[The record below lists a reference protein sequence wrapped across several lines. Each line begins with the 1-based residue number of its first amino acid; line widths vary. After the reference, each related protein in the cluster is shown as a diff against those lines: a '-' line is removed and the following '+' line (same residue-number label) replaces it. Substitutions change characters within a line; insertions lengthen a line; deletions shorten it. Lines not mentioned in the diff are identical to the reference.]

1 MPRHLFQQTLKR
13 TLEIQNNGSQTVEEI
28 EVQLSK
34 LLNIENSVHCPTEFS
49 FLVNKF
55 SD

>member
-1 MPRHLFQQTLKR
+1 MTLKS

-49 FLVNKF
+49 FPVNTH

>member
-1 MPRHLFQQTLKR
+1 MPSFSMTLKS

-49 FLVNKF
+49 FPVNTH